1 MKSCRT
7 NRQDVVL
14 LAAGE
19 LEPGKVEQLRAH
31 AKTCP
36 ACARYLQ
43 EMSAIS
49 EALQTV
55 AIEPDLEPSRSF
67 HSTVLQGLRSRE
79 QASAWSWFE
88 QLTSAEKWG
97 LAAACLAAV
106 LMLLSALFLRTSHGP
121 TRDVANN
128 NVARHAEPE
137 LAPTLSNY
145 QIVAN
150 RSLDEFDGLLTRQAN
165 RGLPHTRL
173 YTPASAS
180 GGNGWD

>member
-7 NRQDVVL
+7 NRQDIVM

-19 LEPGKVEQLRAH
+19 LEPSKAEQLRAH
-31 AKTCP
+31 ARTCP

-43 EMSAIS
+43 EMSAVS
-49 EALQTV
+49 DALQT
-55 AIEPDLEPSRSF
+55 AATEPDLEASRAF
-67 HSTVLQGLRSRE
+67 HSTVLQGLHSRE

-88 QLTSAEKWG
+88 HLTSTEKWG

-106 LMLLSALFLRTSHGP
+106 LLLVSAVFSRTSHMP
-121 TRDVANN
+121 PRNIANN
-128 NVARHAEPE
+128 NVARNAEAE

-150 RSLDEFDGLLTRQAN
+150 RSMEEFDRLLTRQSN
-165 RGLPHTRL
+165 RGLPQTRL
-173 YTPASAS
+173 YTPASMS